1 MTKVKIESSDAD
13 FITVSG
19 TAPILTVDT
28 SARFNGYRNNATDL
42 NADQIKYTRYF
53 PKSGVYKI
61 KYLYLKSLD
70 GALTDIA
77 IDSAGGNNI
86 FDNINQQGG
95 STTYNNELY
104 TTKAIARGYHD
115 ISILAAEGGTN
126 DFQFHFQSLE
136 FELINEYPILGE
148 AGTPNNHGIDED
160 LTVNLSDESTAIT
173 TGAGKYSYIIRND
186 FVVKEIYAELTTAS
200 SSGNPAININ
210 DDTVSIF
217 STTITI
223 DANET
228 DSRNAATPAVLT
240 ALGRF
245 LAKNSVISFD
255 IDTAGT
261 GAKGLKIHIIGHAR

>member
-1 MTKVKIESSDAD
+1 MTKVKINSIDAD
-13 FITVSG
+13 FVTVSG

-28 SARFNGYRNNATDL
+28 SARYNGYRNNATDL
-42 NADQIKYTRYF
+42 VNDQIKYTRYF

-70 GALTDIA
+70 GAITNIG
-77 IDSAGGNNI
+77 IDSAGGNNL
-86 FDNINQQGG
+86 FASINQQNG

-115 ISILAAEGGTN
+115 ISIIGTEGGTN
-126 DFQFHFQSLE
+126 DFQSHFQLLE

-160 LTVNLSDESTAIT
+160 LTVNLSDEATAIT
-173 TGAGKYSYIIRND
+173 TGAGKYSFIIRND
-186 FVVKEIYAELTTAS
+186 FVVKEVYAEVTTVS
-200 SSGNPAININ
+200 SSGNPAIDIN

-228 DSRNAATPAVLT
+228 DSRTAATPAVLT

-245 LAKNSVISFD
+245 IAKNSVISFD

-261 GAKGLKIHIIGHAR
+261 GAKGLKIHIIGHSR